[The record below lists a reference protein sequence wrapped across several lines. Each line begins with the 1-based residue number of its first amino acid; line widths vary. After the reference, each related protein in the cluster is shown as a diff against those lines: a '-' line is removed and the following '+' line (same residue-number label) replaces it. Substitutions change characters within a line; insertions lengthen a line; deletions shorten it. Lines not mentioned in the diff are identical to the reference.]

1 MKNKSLESLIFSAEF
16 EQGVQEAVRKAV
28 AEADAAGLRPAYE
41 PAFSRLRELERK
53 GKLAQ
58 EEVLEA
64 RRLARA
70 EKAQRDQAN
79 LEFHQ
84 AVVELLYQPGQPGAW
99 IKRKALETVQKW
111 EDGQLCNPRYIVA
124 WRQWL
129 DMPYEYAKAAILRE
143 DDVGLSMRCNSPF
156 FFLHSQEPEQEK

>member
-1 MKNKSLESLIFSAEF
+1 MEKKSFESLIFGAEL
-16 EQGVQEAVRKAV
+16 EQGVREAVRKAV
-28 AEADAAGLRPAYE
+28 AEANAAGLRPAYE

-58 EEVLEA
+58 VEVLEA
-64 RRLARA
+64 CRVSRG

-79 LEFHQ
+79 LEFHR
-84 AVVELLYQPGQPGAW
+84 AVVELLYQPGQPGVW
-99 IKRKALETVQKW
+99 IKLKALETVQKW
-111 EDGQLCNPRYIVA
+111 ADGQLCNPQYIAA

-143 DDVGLSMRCNSPF
+143 DDIGLSMRCNSPF
-156 FFLHSQEPEQEK
+156 FFLHSQEPE